1 MGKNLN
7 TTYQISDWL
16 NRPLNKRQII
26 YAATDAY
33 CLLQIY
39 NKYKEMFKSS
49 CYCKNYQNFLD
60 SYKTNV
66 NNKNGKKRRKR

>member
-1 MGKNLN
+1 M
-7 TTYQISDWL
+7 

-39 NKYKEMFKSS
+39 NKYEEMFKSS
-49 CYCKNYQNFLD
+49 SFSETHQSLYEF
-60 SYKTNV
+60 YKHV
-66 NNKNGKKRRKR
+66 PKQKNNKKPLLEKKIVENK